1 MSTSAGPNISL
12 DGLVFGYDTGYPSAD
27 NETSLRFNKGEP
39 VTNLFTT
46 VGDASN
52 VDQNV
57 TFSVNGTGT
66 FKRVAIGTEIGD
78 YKVKD
83 TDVVYSYELG
93 TNGCHYHGNDYS
105 SVSSGTKVSFSIEYF
120 LTSDVSI
127 VRNYLGNFEQLSGV
141 GGSWGSV
148 NSQTGVWHKVS
159 FTRTATSTG
168 NLRML
173 MYPGACGGSTLSNQG
188 KIYYKNP
195 TVTLTDHN
203 VPFVSGIRSSTQ
215 GLLDLAGTTEID
227 LTNVSFDSN
236 AQLTFDG
243 TDDGINLGDNE
254 IFDFTNG
261 VATIEAIVKF
271 PSSWTGGSQYPNLIS
286 KGGSAGW
293 DTDGWALFGF
303 RDWPSAGQKSWGLG
317 FRNGSTSRT
326 VYIANRATDVYLHIV
341 ATTDGSTMRLYENG
355 VQVSTQSQTI
365 NPASN
370 STNVY
375 LGRGPSSQFFPGEL
389 PISKVYNITLSAD
402 EIKQNFNAYKKRF
415 GI

>member
-1 MSTSAGPNISL
+1 MKTGPDIVK

-46 VGDASN
+46 VGNAST

-66 FKRVAIGTEIGD
+66 FKRVAVGTEIGN

-127 VRNYLGNFEQLSGV
+127 VSNYLGNFEQLSGV

-173 MYPGACGGSTLSNQG
+173 MYPGACGSSHLSAQG
-188 KIYYKNP
+188 TIYYKNP
-195 TVTLTDHN
+195 TVTLTEHN
-203 VPFVSGIRSSTQ
+203 VPFVSGTRSSTQ
-215 GLLDLAGTTEID
+215 SLID
-227 LTNVSFDSN
+227 LKETTDIDVNNTSFDSN
-236 AQLTFDG
+236 AQITFDG
-243 TDDGINLGDNE
+243 TDDKINGN
-254 IFDFTNG
+254 
-261 VATIEAIVKF
+261 
-271 PSSWTGGSQYPNLIS
+271 
-286 KGGSAGW
+286 
-293 DTDGWALFGF
+293 
-303 RDWPSAGQKSWGLG
+303 WPSAFDSDD
-317 FRNGSTSRT
+317 N
-326 VYIANRATDVYLHIV
+326 
-341 ATTDGSTMRLYENG
+341 TTDRSWEVVLKTTSTGNQGVFGHKSGAGCSYYCNGGIFLYNGNMTFNWYDNSNYQFLSGGSITTNKYMHVVGTFDGSDAKPRIYVNG
-355 VQVSTQSQTI
+355 ELKATYGS
-365 NPASN
+365 
-370 STNVY
+370 STNLNY
-375 LGRGPSSQFFPGEL
+375 SSGMNIYDIGWNSKNSGTDYFNGEI
-389 PISKVYNITLSAD
+389 PIVKYYKDKALSLS
-402 EIKQNFNAYKKRF
+402 EVKQNYNAYKNRF